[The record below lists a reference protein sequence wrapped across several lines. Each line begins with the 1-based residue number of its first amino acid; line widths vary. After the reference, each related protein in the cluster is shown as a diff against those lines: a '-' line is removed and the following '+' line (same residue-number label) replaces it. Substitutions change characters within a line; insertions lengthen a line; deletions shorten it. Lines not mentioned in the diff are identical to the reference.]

1 MSNISCNLL
10 GYMLQFTPRHLLLT
24 DVRTV
29 IKKKNGNLDT
39 EKILWYDFHMWNNI
53 KNRKRNDGKSR
64 YFRHLQRSLMKL
76 RRDDERDIEDGS
88 WAVCQAERF

>member
-39 EKILWYDFHMWNNI
+39 EKIL
-53 KNRKRNDGKSR
+53 
-64 YFRHLQRSLMKL
+64 
-76 RRDDERDIEDGS
+76 
-88 WAVCQAERF
+88 